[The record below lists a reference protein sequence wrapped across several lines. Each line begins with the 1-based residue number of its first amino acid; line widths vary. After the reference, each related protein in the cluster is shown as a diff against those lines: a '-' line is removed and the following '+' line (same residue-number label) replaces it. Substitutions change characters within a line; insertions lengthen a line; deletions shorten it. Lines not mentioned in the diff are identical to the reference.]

1 MSAFFTTH
9 DLLIYCITLPAIR
22 HILPFPHYFSDSSVV
37 HHPEILFSSQGS
49 IKKVKIY
56 LNPDGSK
63 KGDALVTYS
72 RAEAAALACI
82 QVYGPPLAYFF
93 LTVCLSL

>member
-1 MSAFFTTH
+1 MSCHAVAIIHF
-9 DLLIYCITLPAIR
+9 LITVSVIKEHFLVKSNSRRVLQYLIET
-22 HILPFPHYFSDSSVV
+22 PHFNKFVL
-37 HHPEILFSSQGS
+37 HRIEILFSSQGN

-82 QVYGPPLAYFF
+82 QVWGYL
-93 LTVCLSL
+93 